1 MSVPYAL
8 FAATAGSSIPGPQGP
23 PGATGATGPIGPQG
37 PQGANGLN
45 GVSITSS
52 SIVGDSLFLILS
64 NGQTLNAGYVRGPQ
78 GPIGLTGAIGST
90 GPQGPIGPTGP
101 QGPQGLAGATG
112 SPGPQGPIGLTGPQ
126 GPQGLTGATG
136 SPGPQGPTGL
146 TGATGPQGQI
156 GQAGT
161 PGINGVSIVN
171 SSIIND
177 SLFLNLSNGQILNTG
192 NVRGPQGPAGAQ
204 GAGGFSHFIGEEFG
218 GGIIFFLWRDA
229 QSNEHGLVVDKT
241 DLSNSQAFS
250 NLDTT
255 TIGTSAQSTWDGL
268 NNSLAIVSQ
277 PGHLNSAAELCL
289 NSINGG
295 QSDWY
300 LPSATELNLLWQNYF
315 IIAKMLSQ
323 IPGATEMSSFF
334 WSSSE
339 VIGCGGCAYVIDFK
353 KYEHYPYFGKGH
365 PNNVRAIRSF

>member
-101 QGPQGLAGATG
+101 QGPQGLA
-112 SPGPQGPIGLTGPQ
+112 
-126 GPQGLTGATG
+126 GATG

-300 LPSATELNLLWQNYF
+300 LPSATELNLL
-315 IIAKMLSQ
+315 
-323 IPGATEMSSFF
+323 
-334 WSSSE
+334 
-339 VIGCGGCAYVIDFK
+339 
-353 KYEHYPYFGKGH
+353 
-365 PNNVRAIRSF
+365 